1 METGGGEPRGSQG
14 PARGRPVE
22 GGGRRVVILAGVSHP
37 GGRGVHWRVVT
48 QPKTTT
54 IIIMIIKQTDI
65 SAHQTWQIRW
75 YKISTFGLVKIVA
88 ESFYLFCQTKLPL
101 NIPKTPLF
109 YRIYEENKTS

>member
-101 NIPKTPLF
+101 NIPKTPLIC
-109 YRIYEENKTS
+109 RIYEENKIP